1 VKGRERENERKLR
14 VRECE
19 RVRVRE
25 LDIPTSLNETLQI
38 VRVDHVL
45 VRLYV

>member
-1 VKGRERENERKLR
+1 MKGRERENERKLR

-19 RVRVRE
+19 RVRV
-25 LDIPTSLNETLQI
+25 LDIPTSLNEMLQI